1 MNTPP
6 LEHPLYRA
14 AQMREFDRRAIEEQG
29 IPGYTLMTR
38 AAAAALRELRA
49 CWPRA
54 RRIRVVCGAGNNG
67 GDGYVLARLAHT
79 AGIDVR
85 VGWLSDP
92 AALRGD
98 ARTACLDAQAA
109 GVAMAP
115 FDIHVCDDADVIVD
129 ALLGT
134 GLERPVSGDWAV
146 AVAAMNAAAAPVLSL
161 DIPSGL
167 HADTGAVLGCAVR
180 ADMTVSFIA
189 DKLGLHTASGP
200 ECAGQIVL
208 APLDVPAAVFEGIE
222 AAVMRI
228 DADWLHAVL
237 PGPRARGAHKGA
249 FGHVL
254 VIGGQPGMSGA
265 ARLAGEGAART
276 GAGLVSI
283 ATHPQH
289 AAVLNTG
296 RPELMCHGV
305 GSAADLKPL
314 LERATVLAMGPGLGQ
329 SDWARGLL
337 AAVWEARLP
346 MILDADALNLLAQ
359 EPLRRDDWIF
369 TPHPGEAARL
379 LGCTAA
385 EVQSDRPRAVRELHA
400 RYGGVSVLKG
410 AGTLIADGSRC
421 RLSTAGNPGMASG
434 GMGDVLTGV
443 IAGLCAQGMSLAD
456 AAAAGVLLHGL
467 AGDAAARSG
476 GERGLLA
483 ADLLPEVRRLVNRSP

>member
-1 MNTPP
+1 MDIRS
-6 LEHPLYRA
+6 LEHPLYLA
-14 AQMREFDRRAIEEQG
+14 AQLREFDRRACEEQG
-29 IPGYTLMTR
+29 VPGYTLMTR

-49 CWPRA
+49 RWPRA

-67 GDGYVLARLAHT
+67 GDGYVLARLAQT
-79 AGIDVR
+79 AGLEVR

-92 AALRGD
+92 AALRDD

-115 FDIHVCDDADVIVD
+115 FAADLCADAEVIVD

-134 GLERPVSGDWAV
+134 GLQRAVGGDWAV
-146 AVAAMNAAAAPVLSL
+146 AVAAMKAAAAPVLSL

-189 DKLGLHTASGP
+189 DKFGLHTASGP
-200 ECAGQIVL
+200 DCAGQIVL
-208 APLDVPAAVFEGIE
+208 APLDVPASVFDGVE
-222 AAVMRI
+222 AAATRI
-228 DADWLHAVL
+228 DADWLRAAL
-237 PGPRARGAHKGA
+237 PGPRAHSAHKGA

-265 ARLAGEGAART
+265 ARLAAEAAART
-276 GAGLVSI
+276 GAGLVSV

-289 AAVLNTG
+289 AAVLNMG

-305 GSAADLKPL
+305 ISAAELRPL
-314 LERATVLAMGPGLGQ
+314 LERATVLAIGPGLGQ

-337 AAVWEARLP
+337 AAVWDVRLP
-346 MILDADALNLLAQ
+346 KIVDADALNLLAQ
-359 EPLRRDDWIF
+359 EPLRRDDWIL

-379 LGCTAA
+379 LGCAAA
-385 EVQSDRPRAVRELHA
+385 EVQADRLGAVQALQA
-400 RYGGVSVLKG
+400 RYGGVIVLKG
-410 AGTLIADGSRC
+410 AGTLIADGARC

-443 IAGLCAQGMSLAD
+443 IAGLCAQGLPPAE

-467 AGDAAARSG
+467 AGDAAAQAGG

-483 ADLLPEVRRLVNRSP
+483 ADLLPELRRLMNA

>member
-1 MNTPP
+1 MDTRS

-14 AQMREFDRRAIEEQG
+14 AQLREFDRRASEEQG
-29 IPGYTLMTR
+29 VPGYTLMTR
-38 AAAAALRELRA
+38 AAASALRELRA
-49 CWPRA
+49 HWPRA
-54 RRIRVVCGAGNNG
+54 RCIRVVCGAGNNG
-67 GDGYVLARLAHT
+67 GDGYVLARLAQT
-79 AGIDVR
+79 AGLEVR

-92 AALRGD
+92 AALRDD

-115 FDIHVCDDADVIVD
+115 FAADLCADAEVIVD

-134 GLERPVSGDWAV
+134 GLQRAVGGDWAV

-189 DKLGLHTASGP
+189 DKFGLHTASGP
-200 ECAGQIVL
+200 DCAGQIVL
-208 APLDVPAAVFEGIE
+208 APLDVPASVFDGIE
-222 AAVMRI
+222 AAATRI
-228 DADWLHAVL
+228 DADWLRAAL
-237 PGPRARGAHKGA
+237 PGPRARSAHKGA

-265 ARLAGEGAART
+265 ARLAAEAAART
-276 GAGLVSI
+276 GAGLVSV
-283 ATHPQH
+283 ATHAQH

-305 GSAADLKPL
+305 ISTAELRPL
-314 LERATVLAMGPGLGQ
+314 LERATVLAIGPGLGQ

-337 AAVWEARLP
+337 AAVWDVRLP
-346 MILDADALNLLAQ
+346 KIVDADALNLLAQ
-359 EPLRRDDWIF
+359 EPLRRDDWIL

-379 LGCTAA
+379 LGCVAA
-385 EVQSDRPRAVRELHA
+385 EVQADRLGAVQELQA
-400 RYGGVSVLKG
+400 RYGGVIVLKG
-410 AGTLIADGSRC
+410 TGTLITDGARC

-443 IAGLCAQGMSLAD
+443 IAGLCAQGLPPAE

-467 AGDAAARSG
+467 AGDAAAQAG

-483 ADLLPEVRRLVNRSP
+483 ADLLPELRRLMNA